1 MAGYLWDHEFAAV
14 AMDNVGVEVFPVD
27 RAKGFLHRRLIAL
40 QGMPLGE
47 LWHLRRLAEA
57 CAERGSHEF
66 LLVSGVLPLPR
77 GVGSPANAHAV
88 L

>member
-1 MAGYLWDHEFAAV
+1 
-14 AMDNVGVEVFPVD
+14 
-27 RAKGFLHRRLIAL
+27 LHRRLIAL
-40 QGMPLGE
+40 QGMPLDE

-66 LLVSGVLPLPR
+66 LLVSGILPLPR

-88 L
+88 LQEGGAVPLGPLRQVARAAAPTASSRSTG